1 MNMEK
6 APKHAAPS
14 ACNELNSKAAQLPTT
29 LHQVVQHVVTRYNK
43 RCIKR
48 YIIKRYIIKRCNKS
62 FINTYMPMHHYA
74 SRYNMVAVIL
84 CHLADLLQ
92 VYQHNLRRAT
102 EGHSGLVI
110 CKAQGAMHIVQI
122 RTKNPG
128 CAQETPRPHRTFVFL
143 HVHPF
148 PHRTKQ
154 V

>member
-62 FINTYMPMHHYA
+62 FINTYMHQ
-74 SRYNMVAVIL
+74 
-84 CHLADLLQ
+84 DTTWLQ
-92 VYQHNLRRAT
+92 
-102 EGHSGLVI
+102 
-110 CKAQGAMHIVQI
+110 
-122 RTKNPG
+122 
-128 CAQETPRPHRTFVFL
+128 
-143 HVHPF
+143 
-148 PHRTKQ
+148 
-154 V
+154 